1 VSNKTGAGTVTLN
14 GAVTAATSVTVN
26 GGTFTVSGAASFGAG
41 NVTVNAGSAAIAS
54 GVANAIANSATLTLL
69 GGGTANMADA
79 GFINL
84 GAGINE
90 QIAALVLGTTSQAPG
105 TYGATGS
112 GATNILDE
120 YFSGAGIITVGT
132 PGVPGDYN
140 NNGTVDAGDYVMWR
154 KGGPLQNEVD
164 NPGVVNQQ
172 DYVEWRS
179 RFGNTGAGSGLG
191 GNAAVPEPA
200 TLVLL
205 GSIVLFGMLGR
216 RSRRLG

>member
-1 VSNKTGAGTVTLN
+1 V
-14 GAVTAATSVTVN
+14 
-26 GGTFTVSGAASFGAG
+26 
-41 NVTVNAGSAAIAS
+41 
-54 GVANAIANSATLTLL
+54 
-69 GGGTANMADA
+69 
-79 GFINL
+79 
-84 GAGINE
+84 
-90 QIAALVLGTTSQAPG
+90 
-105 TYGATGS
+105 
-112 GATNILDE
+112 NILDE
-120 YFSGAGIITVGT
+120 YFAGSGIITVVS

-200 TLVLL
+200 TLVLICL
-205 GSIVLFGMLGR
+205 TVPFVSLR
-216 RSRRLG
+216 KRDWNRA